1 MTGTDKDHADV
12 VIFPPLLLA
21 LMFGLGILLEWLLP
35 ITFLAPVYESKF
47 QTGFSAILTLIGIAI
62 AMLGVQELRK
72 NGTHVE
78 PYKPSKLI
86 VSSGIYGLTRNPIYL
101 GMVVFFFGVN
111 MFWNLE
117 WGVLLTL
124 VVFLVLHYG
133 VIKREEAYLEKKFG
147 EPYAAYRRQARRWL

>member
-1 MTGTDKDHADV
+1 MTGTDKDHANV

-21 LMFGLGILLEWLLP
+21 LMFGLGILLEWLFP
-35 ITFLAPVYESKF
+35 IVFLAPVYESRF

-78 PYKPSKLI
+78 PHKPSKLI

-101 GMVVFFFGVN
+101 GMVIFFFGVN

-147 EPYAAYRRQARRWL
+147 EPYTAYRRQARRWL

>member
-1 MTGTDKDHADV
+1 M
-12 VIFPPLLLA
+12 
-21 LMFGLGILLEWLLP
+21 EWLLP
-35 ITFLAPVYESKF
+35 IVFLAPVYESKF